1 MHFRLSNLS
10 SPPLLPQVTKLG
22 TQGVLCRWE
31 STCQASRL
39 GLALHCG
46 MSAYDFVYAFPKDPS
61 KGYVYYLHHA
71 AVLAVFMPVLAFE
84 RLHFYAAA
92 AALVEATNPLVMIM
106 QQIDL
111 FKLKESYVAGL
122 TRVNWPIIYVFTGA
136 SLLVSW
142 IVVRLMLLPFVGCT
156 YFQDSAAYYAGAP
169 ELAILT
175 KTLGAASVAAAAFI
189 WALSCVWFVDMLKIG
204 YKEVF
209 GKKANQ

>member
-1 MHFRLSNLS
+1 LSI
-10 SPPLLPQVTKLG
+10 LPQVTDLG
-22 TQGVLCRWE
+22 KQGIIGRWE
-31 STCQASRL
+31 STCHASRL

-61 KGYVYYLHHA
+61 KGSVYYFHHA
-71 AVLAVFMPVLAFE
+71 AVLAVFVPVLAFG

-122 TRVNWPIIYVFTGA
+122 TRVNWPIIYVFTGV

-142 IVVRLMLLPFVGCT
+142 IAIRLLHLPFVGRT
-156 YFQDSAAYYAGAP
+156 YFQDSAVYYAGAP
-169 ELAILT
+169 ELVILT
-175 KTLGAASVAAAAFI
+175 KALGTASVAAAAFI

-204 YKEVF
+204 YTELL
-209 GKKANQ
+209 GKKTNK